1 MYADYVRGF
10 GDPEEEFWIGLEAM
24 RMLTNDHGQTD
35 LKIVMTS
42 VEGVQQWITYDN
54 FRIGDSAEFYKL
66 HLGNKT
72 GGNAQDCLR

>member
-1 MYADYVRGF
+1 
-10 GDPEEEFWIGLEAM
+10 
-24 RMLTNDHGQTD
+24 MLTNDHGQTD

-54 FRIGDSAEFYKL
+54 FTIGDSAEFYKL

-72 GGNAQDCLR
+72 GGNVQDCLR